1 MGILKWEKEGNT
13 TVHRS
18 GVGKTMEKINEI
30 LANPTEGFQNDIDHL
45 LTRILAISARKI
57 TPEDSDQK
65 LVFDGVCHFL
75 NTAFANINI
84 KKFYNTAPNILLKD
98 YDHLSLG
105 EKVVH
110 NIYGKERKLFYK
122 DIVTGANCHHRTI
135 ILDELFDKL
144 LIAGLKIKKKIVLY
158 SDIEGHSFLVIEFQG
173 IQYIADVFGENDR
186 IGQVISPLRSL
197 QSLPKSPLPDKLS
210 FLKTYD
216 KSKSIQ
222 YFDNRNDFTE
232 HLTQKPS
239 NNIKIIFRPKIDES
253 NYKEIEIIINN
264 EAINC
269 TIGDKSYKLFIQ
281 KWLVLPKKLHKTEVI
296 DYIIQHTTGD
306 QKAKQEIGK
315 YITMIRKKINP
326 QKIYNLFSKK

>member
-1 MGILKWEKEGNT
+1 
-13 TVHRS
+13 
-18 GVGKTMEKINEI
+18 MEQINEI
-30 LANPTEGFQNDIDHL
+30 LADPQEGFQYEIDHL
-45 LTRILAISARKI
+45 LNRILSASARKI
-57 TPEDSDQK
+57 TPENSTQK
-65 LVFDGVCHFL
+65 LVFDGVCHFF

-84 KKFYNTAPNILLKD
+84 KKFYNTAPNILLKE

-110 NIYGKERKLFYK
+110 NIYGKEWKIFYK
-122 DIVTGANCHHRTI
+122 DIITGANCHHRTL

-144 LIAGLKIKKKIVLY
+144 QKAWLKIKKRIVLY

-186 IGQVISPLRSL
+186 IGQVISPLHSL
-197 QSLPKSPLPDKLS
+197 QSLPQSPLPDKLS
-210 FLKTYD
+210 FLKKYD

-222 YFDNRNDFTE
+222 YFDNRDDFTE

-239 NNIKIIFRPKIDES
+239 HNIKLTFRPKIDES

-264 EAINC
+264 EAISC
-269 TIGDKSYKLFIQ
+269 TVGDKSYKLFIQ
-281 KWLVLPKKLHKTEVI
+281 KWLLLPKKLRKTGVI

-306 QKAKQEIGK
+306 QKSKQEIGK